1 MTPAETRAAALPR
14 SADVADSPS
23 EVVTVGD
30 QPHDRVRSAPGAT
43 TSAAEPAVA
52 EAAAIDGAAPATEAP
67 APATE
72 APAPAT
78 EAPAPATEAPA
89 PATEAPVTE
98 APITEAPATGG
109 GTDRQLT
116 ETAPAD
122 GTRGADAADAAPERR
137 RRWTPRRRDLAVFG
151 GFLLTALWVTSQI
164 WMDPAGR
171 VASLYSSDPA
181 QVQFFLAH
189 SVRVVLHGE
198 FPFFTEQFN
207 YPDGVNLMANTA
219 ILALGIPMVPVTLL
233 FGPAVTFVLLVTLG
247 LAGTASAWYF
257 VLSRHVV
264 RNPLAAV
271 VGGWFCGFSPAM
283 LSHASWHPNIIS
295 QFLLPFIVWRV
306 MVITRSTRPYRD
318 GALLALLVT
327 AQAFINEEILLF
339 TAMGCGIFLIAVVVQ
354 RPGLWSAAWR
364 PLVKSLVTCTVI
376 AGALLAYPLYIQF
389 AGPMAYHGLSDAVR
403 DYGND
408 IAAYFAP
415 GSPTIGGNQRA
426 NVNLAPNYSEENAF
440 FGWSLALIAVGIVLW
455 LRREVLIRALAA
467 TAAFYTILS
476 LGERISWWDRELVV
490 GPWEWLVRLPLLDAV
505 VPTRF
510 GMITG
515 VVVAILLALA
525 IERTSTLSMDRRTVR
540 TLTAAGLV
548 LALLPITPMPLPM
561 TSRPPVPDFIT
572 SDRWRAYVG
581 PDQTLVPIPVP
592 SMGNTHGMRWAAATN
607 LDFKIPGGYFLAPRN
622 GNTGDP
628 GRFGGRPSGI
638 GKLLEEVATTGRTPQ
653 LDDRQR
659 RRSLDELRH
668 WRAAILVLP
677 VRQPHSEPLRQT
689 VEQLVGPA
697 RLELDVW
704 VWDVRSLTDPRV

>member
-1 MTPAETRAAALPR
+1 MT
-14 SADVADSPS
+14 D
-23 EVVTVGD
+23 
-30 QPHDRVRSAPGAT
+30 
-43 TSAAEPAVA
+43 
-52 EAAAIDGAAPATEAP
+52 AP
-67 APATE
+67 APATG
-72 APAPAT
+72 
-78 EAPAPATEAPA
+78 
-89 PATEAPVTE
+89 APV
-98 APITEAPATGG
+98 TEAPATGG

-122 GTRGADAADAAPERR
+122 GTRAADAPDAAPQRR
-137 RRWTPRRRDLAVFG
+137 RRFRWTPRRRDLAVFG

-264 RNPLAAV
+264 DNRLAAV

-327 AQAFINEEILLF
+327 VQAFINEEILLF
-339 TAMGCGIFLIAVVVQ
+339 TAMGCGIFLISVLVQ
-354 RPGLWSAAWR
+354 QPGRLSVAWR
-364 PLVKSLVTCTVI
+364 PLAKALATCTVI
-376 AGALLAYPLYIQF
+376 AGSLLAYPLYVQF

-455 LRREVLIRALAA
+455 LRREVLVRALAA
-467 TAAFYTILS
+467 TAAFYTVLS
-476 LGERISWWDRELVV
+476 LGERISWWDRELII
-490 GPWEWLVRLPLLDAV
+490 GPWELLVRLPLLDAV

-510 GMITG
+510 GMITS

-572 SDRWRAYVG
+572 SDRWRAYVA

-638 GKLLEEVATTGRTPQ
+638 GKLLEEVATTGRTPE
-653 LDDRQR
+653 LNDRQR
-659 RRSLDELRH
+659 RRSLDELRY

-677 VRQPHSEPLRQT
+677 LRQPHSESLRQT

-704 VWDVRSLTDPRV
+704 VWDVRSLTDPRA

>member
-1 MTPAETRAAALPR
+1 MGKGMRGPVPASDAAPDA
-14 SADVADSPS
+14 S
-23 EVVTVGD
+23 
-30 QPHDRVRSAPGAT
+30 
-43 TSAAEPAVA
+43 
-52 EAAAIDGAAPATEAP
+52 APATTDSTP
-67 APATE
+67 APRSSGTVGAAAGGVTPVEQSNRAATPVADAPTTDAITATE
-72 APAPAT
+72 VDAGPTPAPT
-78 EAPAPATEAPA
+78 VDTGTPEA
-89 PATEAPVTE
+89 
-98 APITEAPATGG
+98 GQG
-109 GTDRQLT
+109 LT
-116 ETAPAD
+116 VPS
-122 GTRGADAADAAPERR
+122 RR
-137 RRWTPRRRDLAVFG
+137 RRFRWTRRRQDLAVFG
-151 GFLLTALWVTSQI
+151 GFLLVAVWVTSQI
-164 WMDPAGR
+164 WADPAGR

-247 LAGTASAWYF
+247 LAGTATAWYH

-264 RNPLAAV
+264 SNPLAAV

-354 RPGLWSAAWR
+354 RPGLWSTAWR
-364 PLVKSLVTCTVI
+364 PLGKAVATCTVI
-376 AGALLAYPLYIQF
+376 AGSLLAYPLYIQF

-455 LRREVLIRALAA
+455 LRREVLVRALAA
-467 TAAFYTILS
+467 TAAFYALLS
-476 LGERISWWDRELVV
+476 LGERITWWDRELVV

-510 GMITG
+510 GLITS

-525 IERTSTLSMDRRTVR
+525 IERSRTLPLDRRTLR
-540 TLTAAGLV
+540 TLTAGGLV

-561 TSRPPVPDFIT
+561 TTRPPVPDFIT

-592 SMGNTHGMRWAAATN
+592 SMGNTHAMRWAATTN

-638 GKLLEEVATTGRTPQ
+638 GRLLEEVATTGRTPQ

-659 RRSLDELRH
+659 RRSLDELRY
-668 WRAAILVLP
+668 WQAAVLVLP
-677 VRQPHSEPLRQT
+677 VRQHHSEPLRQT

-697 RLELDVW
+697 RMELDVW
-704 VWDVRSLTDPRV
+704 VWDVRSLTDRPS

>member
-1 MTPAETRAAALPR
+1 MTPAETRAESWSESDAAAAPA
-14 SADVADSPS
+14 SEPVAPP
-23 EVVTVGD
+23 VGD
-30 QPHDRVRSAPGAT
+30 GTGDRTPGGADRADGADAPGA
-43 TSAAEPAVA
+43 AVA
-52 EAAAIDGAAPATEAP
+52 TGATDAP
-67 APATE
+67 APSGE
-72 APAPAT
+72 A
-78 EAPAPATEAPA
+78 
-89 PATEAPVTE
+89 
-98 APITEAPATGG
+98 GG
-109 GTDRQLT
+109 AG
-116 ETAPAD
+116 
-122 GTRGADAADAAPERR
+122 GAARP
-137 RRWTPRRRDLAVFG
+137 RRWTRRRQDLTVFG
-151 GFLLTALWVTSQI
+151 LFLLAAVWVTSQI
-164 WMDPAGR
+164 WVDPAGR

-189 SVRVVLHGE
+189 SVRVVLHGD

-233 FGPAVTFVLLVTLG
+233 FGPAVTFVVLVTLA

-264 RNPLAAV
+264 RSPLAAA

-283 LSHASWHPNIIS
+283 LSHANWHPNIIS

-306 MVITRSTRPYRD
+306 LVITRSRRPWRD
-318 GALLALLVT
+318 GVLLALMVT

-339 TAMGCGIFLIAVVVQ
+339 TALACGVFLLAVLAQ
-354 RPGLWSAAWR
+354 RPALWSAAWR
-364 PLVKSLVTCTVI
+364 PLAKALAICTVL
-376 AGALLAYPLYIQF
+376 AGSLLAYPLYVQF

-408 IAAYFAP
+408 IAAFFAP
-415 GSPTIGGNQRA
+415 GSPTIGGDERA

-440 FGWSLALIAVGIVLW
+440 FGWSLALIAVGIVAW
-455 LRREVLIRALAA
+455 LRREMLVRALAA
-467 TAAFYTILS
+467 TGAFFAVLS
-476 LGERISWWDRELVV
+476 LGERVSWWDRELFT

-510 GMITG
+510 GLITS
-515 VVVAILLALA
+515 VVVGILLALA
-525 IERTSTLSMDRRTVR
+525 VERSRTLPVERRTLR
-540 TLTAAGLV
+540 TLTVAGLV
-548 LALLPITPMPLPM
+548 LALLPIAPMPLNV

-572 SDRWRAYVG
+572 ADRWRGYVG
-581 PDQTLVPIPVP
+581 EDQTLVPIPVP
-592 SMGNTHGMRWAAATN
+592 NMGHTHGMRWAASTN

-628 GRFGGRPSGI
+628 GRFGGRPSGM
-638 GKLLEEVATTGRTPQ
+638 GRLLEEVASTGRIPK

-677 VRQPHSEPLRQT
+677 VGQHHSEQLRRT
-689 VEQLVGPA
+689 VEQLVGPG
-697 RLELDVW
+697 RRELDVW
-704 VWDVRSLTDPRV
+704 VWDVRALTDQPT

>member
-1 MTPAETRAAALPR
+1 M
-14 SADVADSPS
+14 V
-23 EVVTVGD
+23 
-30 QPHDRVRSAPGAT
+30 Q
-43 TSAAEPAVA
+43 AV
-52 EAAAIDGAAPATEAP
+52 AIDGAAPATEAP
-67 APATE
+67 ATE
-72 APAPAT
+72 AGAD
-78 EAPAPATEAPA
+78 
-89 PATEAPVTE
+89 
-98 APITEAPATGG
+98 G
-109 GTDRQLT
+109 QLP
-116 ETAPAD
+116 ETASAD
-122 GTRGADAADAAPERR
+122 GTRGADDVDAAPERR
-137 RRWTPRRRDLAVFG
+137 RRFRWTPRRRDLAVFG
-151 GFLLTALWVTSQI
+151 GFLVTALWVTSQI

-264 RNPLAAV
+264 SNRLAAV

-306 MVITRSTRPYRD
+306 MVITRSTRPFRD

-327 AQAFINEEILLF
+327 VQAFINEEILLF

-364 PLVKSLVTCTVI
+364 PLAKALATCTVI

-389 AGPMAYHGLSDAVR
+389 AGPMAYHGLSEAVR

-415 GSPTIGGNQRA
+415 GSPTVGGNQRA

-455 LRREVLIRALAA
+455 LRREVLVRALAA
-467 TAAFYTILS
+467 TAAFYAVLS
-476 LGERISWWDRELVV
+476 LGERVSWWDRELVV

-510 GMITG
+510 GMITS

-525 IERTSTLSMDRRTVR
+525 IERTSTLSLDRRTVR

-572 SDRWRAYVG
+572 SDRWRAYVA

-638 GKLLEEVATTGRTPQ
+638 GKLLEEVATTGRTPE
-653 LDDRQR
+653 LNDRQR
-659 RRSLDELRH
+659 RRSLDELRY

-677 VRQPHSEPLRQT
+677 VRQPHSESLRQT

-704 VWDVRSLTDPRV
+704 VWDVRSLTDPRA

>member
-1 MTPAETRAAALPR
+1 MTPAETRAE
-14 SADVADSPS
+14 SSPES
-23 EVVTVGD
+23 D
-30 QPHDRVRSAPGAT
+30 
-43 TSAAEPAVA
+43 
-52 EAAAIDGAAPATEAP
+52 AAAASASDPGRSTGGDAGGRTPNGGAPVPTTRTP
-67 APATE
+67 APATRT
-72 APAPAT
+72 PAPVDAAT
-78 EAPAPATEAPA
+78 PEADTGATP
-89 PATEAPVTE
+89 T
-98 APITEAPATGG
+98 
-109 GTDRQLT
+109 
-116 ETAPAD
+116 AD
-122 GTRGADAADAAPERR
+122 GASKADTGATPSADGVASPAAEGGATPARPRRWARR
-137 RRWTPRRRDLAVFG
+137 RQDLVVFG
-151 GFLLTALWVTSQI
+151 LFLLAAVWVTSQI
-164 WMDPAGR
+164 WVDPAGR
-171 VASLYSSDPA
+171 VAALYSSDPA

-233 FGPAVTFVLLVTLG
+233 FGPAVTFVVLVTLA

-264 RNPLAAV
+264 RSPLAAA

-283 LSHASWHPNIIS
+283 LSHANWHPNIIS

-306 MVITRSTRPYRD
+306 LVITRSRRPWRD
-318 GALLALLVT
+318 GVLLALLVT
-327 AQAFINEEILLF
+327 VQAFINEEILLF
-339 TAMGCGIFLIAVVVQ
+339 TALACGVFLLAVLAQ
-354 RPGLWSAAWR
+354 RPALWSAAWR
-364 PLVKSLVTCTVI
+364 PLAKALAICTVV

-408 IAAYFAP
+408 IAAFFAP
-415 GSPTIGGNQRA
+415 GSPTLGGNERA
-426 NVNLAPNYSEENAF
+426 NINLAPNYSEENAF
-440 FGWSLALIAVGIVLW
+440 FGWSLSLIAVGIVAW
-455 LRREVLIRALAA
+455 LRRELLVRALAVTGVFFA
-467 TAAFYTILS
+467 VLS
-476 LGERISWWDRELVV
+476 LGERVSWWDREVLT

-510 GMITG
+510 GLITS
-515 VVVAILLALA
+515 VVIGILLALA
-525 IERTSTLSMDRRTVR
+525 VERSRTLPVEPRTLR

-548 LALLPITPMPLPM
+548 LALLPIAPMPLKV

-572 SDRWRAYVG
+572 ADRWRGYVR

-592 SMGNTHGMRWAAATN
+592 NMGHTHGMRWAASTN

-628 GRFGGRPSGI
+628 GRFGGRPSGV
-638 GKLLEEVATTGRTPQ
+638 GQLLEEVASTGRTPK

-659 RRSLDELRH
+659 RRSLDELRY

-677 VRQPHSEPLRQT
+677 VDQHHAEPLRRT
-689 VEQLVGPA
+689 VEQLVGPG
-697 RLELDVW
+697 RRELDVW
-704 VWDVRSLTDPRV
+704 VWDVRALTDQPA

>member
-1 MTPAETRAAALPR
+1 MTPAETRAAVPPQ
-14 SADVADSPS
+14 SADVAESSS
-23 EVVTVGD
+23 EVVTLGEGTVRPTKGAER
-30 QPHDRVRSAPGAT
+30 QPDAGPAPAT
-43 TSAAEPAVA
+43 DTDLPAADAAEPA
-52 EAAAIDGAAPATEAP
+52 PA
-67 APATE
+67 
-72 APAPAT
+72 
-78 EAPAPATEAPA
+78 
-89 PATEAPVTE
+89 
-98 APITEAPATGG
+98 G
-109 GTDRQLT
+109 
-116 ETAPAD
+116 
-122 GTRGADAADAAPERR
+122 RR
-137 RRWTPRRRDLAVFG
+137 RFQWTRRRQDLAVFG
-151 GFLLTALWVTSQI
+151 GFLLTAIWVTSQI

-247 LAGTASAWYF
+247 LAGTAAAWYF
-257 VLSRHVV
+257 VLSRYVV
-264 RNPLAAV
+264 SNPLAAI

-306 MVITRSTRPYRD
+306 IVITRATRPYRD

-339 TAMGCGIFLIAVVVQ
+339 TAMGCGIFLIAVAVQ
-354 RPGLWSAAWR
+354 RPALWSAAWR
-364 PLVKSLVTCTVI
+364 PLAKALATCTVI

-389 AGPMAYHGLSDAVR
+389 TGPMAYHGLSDAVR

-408 IAAYFAP
+408 IAAYLAP

-440 FGWSLALIAVGIVLW
+440 FGWSLALIAVGIVAW
-455 LRREVLIRALAA
+455 LRREVLVRALAA
-467 TAAFYTILS
+467 TAAFYTVLS
-476 LGERISWWDRELVV
+476 LGERISWWDRELIA

-510 GMITG
+510 GMITS

-525 IERTSTLSMDRRTVR
+525 VERTRTLSLDRRTVR

-548 LALLPITPMPLPM
+548 LALLPLTPMPLPM
-561 TSRPPVPDFIT
+561 TSRPPVPEFIT
-572 SDRWRAYVG
+572 AGRWRAYVG

-592 SMGNTHGMRWAAATN
+592 SMGNTHGMRWAASTN

-638 GKLLEEVATTGRTPQ
+638 GRLLEDVATTGRTPE
-653 LDDRQR
+653 LNDRQR
-659 RRSLDELRH
+659 RRSLDDLRY
-668 WRAAILVLP
+668 WRAAVLVLP

-704 VWDVRSLTDPRV
+704 VWDVRSLTDPRT

>member
-1 MTPAETRAAALPR
+1 M
-14 SADVADSPS
+14 
-23 EVVTVGD
+23 
-30 QPHDRVRSAPGAT
+30 
-43 TSAAEPAVA
+43 
-52 EAAAIDGAAPATEAP
+52 AIDA
-67 APATE
+67 
-72 APAPAT
+72 
-78 EAPAPATEAPA
+78 
-89 PATEAPVTE
+89 
-98 APITEAPATGG
+98 TEAPATGG
-109 GTDRQLT
+109 GADRQPP
-116 ETAPAD
+116 ETAPTD
-122 GTRGADAADAAPERR
+122 GTRGADGVDAAPDRR
-137 RRWTPRRRDLAVFG
+137 RRFRWTPRRRDLAVFG
-151 GFLLTALWVTSQI
+151 GFLVTALWVTSQI

-264 RNPLAAV
+264 SNRFAAV

-327 AQAFINEEILLF
+327 VQAFINEEILLF
-339 TAMGCGIFLIAVVVQ
+339 TAMGCGVFLIAVLVQ

-364 PLVKSLVTCTVI
+364 PLAKALATCTVI
-376 AGALLAYPLYIQF
+376 AGSLLAYPLYIQF

-455 LRREVLIRALAA
+455 LRREVLVRALAA
-467 TAAFYTILS
+467 TAACYAILS

-510 GMITG
+510 GMITS

-572 SDRWRAYVG
+572 SDRWRAYVA

-638 GKLLEEVATTGRTPQ
+638 GKLLEEVASTGRTPE
-653 LDDRQR
+653 LNDRQR
-659 RRSLDELRH
+659 RRSLDELRY

-677 VRQPHSEPLRQT
+677 VRQPHSESLRQT

-704 VWDVRSLTDPRV
+704 VWDVRSLTDPRA

>member
-1 MTPAETRAAALPR
+1 MVDGEST
-14 SADVADSPS
+14 
-23 EVVTVGD
+23 G
-30 QPHDRVRSAPGAT
+30 G
-43 TSAAEPAVA
+43 SAAGDDAVGGGAVGGSSVEDGADRA
-52 EAAAIDGAAPATEAP
+52 EATPK
-67 APATE
+67 
-72 APAPAT
+72 
-78 EAPAPATEAPA
+78 
-89 PATEAPVTE
+89 
-98 APITEAPATGG
+98 
-109 GTDRQLT
+109 
-116 ETAPAD
+116 
-122 GTRGADAADAAPERR
+122 RR
-137 RRWTPRRRDLAVFG
+137 LRWTPRRVDLAVFG
-151 GFLLTALWVTSQI
+151 GFLLVAVWVTSQI
-164 WMDPAGR
+164 WADPAGR

-233 FGPAVTFVLLVTLG
+233 FGPAVTFVVLVTLA
-247 LAGTASAWYF
+247 LAGTASAWYY

-264 RNPLAAV
+264 SNRLAAV

-318 GALLALLVT
+318 GAVLALLVT
-327 AQAFINEEILLF
+327 VQAFINEEILLF

-354 RPGLWSAAWR
+354 RPALWSAAWR
-364 PLVKSLVTCTVI
+364 PLGKAVATCTVI

-408 IAAYFAP
+408 IAAYLAP

-440 FGWSLALIAVGIVLW
+440 FGWSLALIAVGIALW
-455 LRREVLIRALAA
+455 LRREVLVRALAA
-467 TAAFYTILS
+467 TAAFYALLS
-476 LGERISWWDRELVV
+476 LGERITWWDRELIV

-510 GMITG
+510 GMITS

-525 IERTSTLSMDRRTVR
+525 IERSRALPLDPRTLR
-540 TLTAAGLV
+540 TLTAGGLV
-548 LALLPITPMPLPM
+548 LALLPIAPMPLPM
-561 TSRPPVPDFIT
+561 TSRPPVPKFIT

-638 GKLLEEVATTGRTPQ
+638 GRLLEEVATTGRTPE

-668 WRAAILVLP
+668 WRAAVLVLP
-677 VRQPHSEPLRQT
+677 VSQPHSEPLRQT

-697 RLELDVW
+697 RQELDVW
-704 VWDVRSLTDPRV
+704 VWDVRALTDR

>member
-1 MTPAETRAAALPR
+1 MTGT
-14 SADVADSPS
+14 
-23 EVVTVGD
+23 G
-30 QPHDRVRSAPGAT
+30 
-43 TSAAEPAVA
+43 PAVS
-52 EAAAIDGAAPATEAP
+52 G
-67 APATE
+67 
-72 APAPAT
+72 
-78 EAPAPATEAPA
+78 
-89 PATEAPVTE
+89 
-98 APITEAPATGG
+98 
-109 GTDRQLT
+109 
-116 ETAPAD
+116 

-137 RRWTPRRRDLAVFG
+137 RRFRWTPRRRDLAVFG

-264 RNPLAAV
+264 SNRLAAV

-306 MVITRSTRPYRD
+306 LVITRSTRPYRD

-364 PLVKSLVTCTVI
+364 PLAKALATCTVI
-376 AGALLAYPLYIQF
+376 AGSLLAYPLYIQF

-455 LRREVLIRALAA
+455 LRREVLVRALAA

-476 LGERISWWDRELVV
+476 LGERITWWDRELIV

-510 GMITG
+510 GMITS
-515 VVVAILLALA
+515 VVVAVLLALA

-548 LALLPITPMPLPM
+548 LALLPITPTPLPM

-628 GRFGGRPSGI
+628 GRFGGRPSGV

-659 RRSLDELRH
+659 RRSLDELRY

-677 VRQPHSEPLRQT
+677 VRQPHSESLRQT

-697 RLELDVW
+697 RLEQDVW

>member
-1 MTPAETRAAALPR
+1 MAAR
-14 SADVADSPS
+14 WRRFRW
-23 EVVTVGD
+23 T
-30 QPHDRVRSAPGAT
+30 
-43 TSAAEPAVA
+43 
-52 EAAAIDGAAPATEAP
+52 
-67 APATE
+67 
-72 APAPAT
+72 
-78 EAPAPATEAPA
+78 
-89 PATEAPVTE
+89 
-98 APITEAPATGG
+98 
-109 GTDRQLT
+109 
-116 ETAPAD
+116 
-122 GTRGADAADAAPERR
+122 RR
-137 RRWTPRRRDLAVFG
+137 RVDLAVFG
-151 GFLLTALWVTSQI
+151 GFLLVAVWVTSQI
-164 WMDPAGR
+164 WVDPAGR
-171 VASLYSSDPA
+171 VASLYTSDPA

-233 FGPAVTFVLLVTLG
+233 FGPAVTFVVLVTLG
-247 LAGTASAWYF
+247 LAGTAWAWYH

-264 RNPLAAV
+264 SNRLAAV
-271 VGGWFCGFSPAM
+271 VGGWLCGFSPAM

-339 TAMGCGIFLIAVVVQ
+339 TAMGCGIFLIAMVAQ

-364 PLVKSLVTCTVI
+364 PLAKALATCAVV

-408 IAAYFAP
+408 IAAYLAP

-426 NVNLAPNYSEENAF
+426 NVDLAPNYSEENAF

-455 LRREVLIRALAA
+455 LRREMLVRALAA
-467 TAAFYTILS
+467 TAAFYTVLS
-476 LGERISWWDRELVV
+476 LGERITWWDRELMI

-510 GMITG
+510 GMITS

-525 IERTSTLSMDRRTVR
+525 IERSRTLDLDRRVVR

-548 LALLPITPMPLPM
+548 LALLPIAPMPLPM
-561 TSRPPVPDFIT
+561 TSRPPVPEFIT

-581 PDQTLVPIPVP
+581 PEQTLVPVPVP

-607 LDFKIPGGYFLAPRN
+607 LDFKMPGGYFLAPRN

-638 GKLLEEVATTGRTPQ
+638 GKLLEEVASTGRTPE

-668 WRAAILVLP
+668 WKAAVLVLP

-704 VWDVRSLTDPRV
+704 VWDVRPLTDPRS